1 MISKNKMTR
10 DPQILGISGHL
21 IVGNCYGAQ
30 AVEQFWI
37 VPRHFNTTGPC
48 KPNLHYMLPPTDR
61 LPNLE
66 RVVEQQNYLGI
77 ILIAKISDTSIHPI
91 A

>member
-10 DPQILGISGHL
+10 DPRILGISGQF
-21 IVGNCYGAQ
+21 IVGNCHDTQ

-37 VPRHFNTTGPC
+37 MPRHFNTTGPC
-48 KPNLHYMLPPTDR
+48 KPNLHYTLPPSDR

-66 RVVEQQNYLGI
+66 RMVERQNCLGI
-77 ILIAKISDTSIHPI
+77 ILIPKISDTSINPI

>member
-1 MISKNKMTR
+1 MISNYKMTR
-10 DPQILGISGHL
+10 DPQILGISDHL
-21 IVGNCYGAQ
+21 IVGNCYGDQ

-37 VPRHFNTTGPC
+37 VPRYFNTTGHC
-48 KPNLHYMLPPTDR
+48 KPNLHYMLPPTYR

-66 RVVEQQNYLGI
+66 RVVKQQNYLGI
-77 ILIAKISDTSIHPI
+77 ILIAKVSDTSINPI

>member
-10 DPQILGISGHL
+10 DPQILGTSGQF
-21 IVGNCYGAQ
+21 IVGNCYYAQ
-30 AVEQFWI
+30 DVEQFWI

-77 ILIAKISDTSIHPI
+77 ILIDKISNTSINPI

>member
-10 DPQILGISGHL
+10 DPQILGISGQF
-21 IVGNCYGAQ
+21 IVGNCYYAQ
-30 AVEQFWI
+30 DVEQFWI
-37 VPRHFNTTGPC
+37 VPRHFNTTGPF
-48 KPNLHYMLPPTDR
+48 KPNLHYVLPPTDR

-66 RVVEQQNYLGI
+66 RVVEKQNYLGI
-77 ILIAKISDTSIHPI
+77 ILTDKISDTSINPI

>member
-10 DPQILGISGHL
+10 DPQILGISGQF
-21 IVGNCYGAQ
+21 IVGNCCDTQ

-37 VPRHFNTTGPC
+37 VPRHFNTTGPF
-48 KPNLHYMLPPTDR
+48 KPNLHYMLTPTDR

-77 ILIAKISDTSIHPI
+77 ILTDKISDTSINPI

>member
-10 DPQILGISGHL
+10 DPRILGISGQF
-21 IVGNCYGAQ
+21 IVRNCYDAQ
-30 AVEQFWI
+30 AIEQFWI

-48 KPNLHYMLPPTDR
+48 KPNLHYMLPSTDR
-61 LPNLE
+61 LPNLK
-66 RVVEQQNYLGI
+66 RVVKQQNYLGI
-77 ILIAKISDTSIHPI
+77 ILTDKISDTSINPI